1 MRRSLTPVLAVA
13 RGWIVPVL
21 FCLALVQV
29 GRADESSL
37 IIQIAPAGS
46 VLELAGPQSSVS
58 ASPNVIPRPPA
69 GWYRLRASH
78 PGYETWSTELYI
90 DPSTPERIAAGL
102 SPKTRMRAGLR
113 SIAFPGWGHY
123 YSGRSGRGALVTLVA
138 LGAAGGYLYLDN
150 RADSKVGDYEA
161 AQRRFEA
168 ATSVSEQERIKPS
181 LEAARREA
189 FDAETDKRNWGW
201 GALAF
206 YAYQVVDAVL
216 FFPKPPQMELR
227 GVQFG
232 LEPQSGGAVALGFSY
247 EF

>member
-1 MRRSLTPVLAVA
+1 MT
-13 RGWIVPVL
+13 RGWLSTVL
-21 FCLALVQV
+21 FVLLLLQV

-46 VLELAGPQSSVS
+46 VLELAGPQSSVA
-58 ASPNVIPRPPA
+58 ASPNVVPRPPA

-78 PGYETWSTELYI
+78 PGYESWSAEVYI
-90 DPSTPERIAAGL
+90 DPSSPERIAASL
-102 SPKTRMRAGLR
+102 TAKTRLRAGIR
-113 SIAFPGWGHY
+113 SIAFPGWGQY
-123 YSGRSGRGALVTLVA
+123 YSGRSGRGALWTLVA

-150 RADSKVGDYEA
+150 RADSKVGDFESA
-161 AQRRFEA
+161 KRRFDA
-168 ATSVSEQERIKPS
+168 ATSYAEKERLK
-181 LEAARREA
+181 LEVETTQREA

-201 GALAF
+201 GALAL

-232 LEPQSGGAVALGFSY
+232 LQPQDGATLALGVSY
-247 EF
+247 AF